1 MNNQRATGIALLV
14 AGFLLLAYQLDWFDL
29 SGPSFLAVISLLIG
43 LSLIRKAITN
53 PDRRGALGGT
63 FFLLFAIFLFL
74 VDTSTLM
81 RPIPRP
87 LFIGGIF
94 SCLAIANLVY
104 FLVTRW
110 QRNLNLFMFFFFG
123 AIGGSIL
130 MVYYQI
136 IDVWQFEEIASNY
149 WPVLLII
156 LGAIILI
163 DSLVQKQKRLKKDEE
178 KSSTTVD
185 EQTLD

>member
-1 MNNQRATGIALLV
+1 MNNQRMTGILLLI
-14 AGFLLLAYQLDWFDL
+14 AGFLLLAFQLDWFDFR
-29 SGPSFLAVISLLIG
+29 GPTFVAFISLLIG
-43 LSLIRKAITN
+43 VSMLKKATSHPERKGT
-53 PDRRGALGGT
+53 LGGT
-63 FFLLFAIFLFL
+63 FFVLFAIFLFL
-74 VDTSTLM
+74 TDISTLV

-87 LFIGGIF
+87 LLIGSIF

-104 FLVTRW
+104 FLVTHW

-136 IDVWQFEEIASNY
+136 IDVWQFEEIASTY

-163 DSLVQKQKRLKKDEE
+163 DSMVQKQKRLKQDEN
-178 KSSTTVD
+178 KSSTTAN